1 MATRLIHL
9 RVSEKLYNEINEI
22 VKEFGFQSVADFLRE
37 SARKNLHDHEL
48 KRQIKKGKVLEN
60 LSARIEEREAEEPEE
75 ESEGVEKEESLEEE
89 FDPFSRRGLN

>member
-1 MATRLIHL
+1 MATKLIHL
-9 RVSEKLYNEINEI
+9 RLSDKLYTEINDI

-60 LSARIEEREAEEPEE
+60 LSAQIEERTEE
-75 ESEGVEKEESLEEE
+75 EDAEQEEE
-89 FDPFSRRGLN
+89 IKEDRDPFSRRGLN